1 MKFLR
6 NLPMDTLKRPLDD
19 LSFPANHYDGMKTPM
34 EERKRKIFVIDD
46 EEPIRK
52 VMNTHLSKEG
62 YSVVQS
68 RGGSGVFS
76 DLESG
81 AFDLV
86 ICDIR
91 MPEVDGVRVLD
102 FLKKHYETVP
112 VIMLTGLTDV
122 STVIEVMKKGAFDYL
137 MKPVKKEDLMS
148 IIRKALVHRD
158 LLVRNTELELENREY
173 QLFLEQKVRERTK
186 ELNSKAMELQ
196 KAYGHLKTMNIQF
209 INVLAETIE
218 AKDRHTRGHCN
229 RMRCLCVELGRLAGL
244 SPEELEIL
252 EYASLLHD
260 LGKIGINETVLNK
273 QGPLTVEECEHI
285 KEHPEIGEK
294 ILQGIPL
301 MEPVARI
308 IVSHHENFDGSGYP
322 KNLKGEEIPLP
333 SRIISVADIYD
344 AMSSDRPYR
353 KGLRIEIVLEEM
365 MRVAGTQLDPGIVR
379 MFIENRLFE
388 FNGEQAL

>member
-1 MKFLR
+1 MNTGKQ
-6 NLPMDTLKRPLDD
+6 TLED
-19 LSFPANHYDGMKTPM
+19 LSFPAAHHHGAKIPM
-34 EERKRKIFVIDD
+34 EEDKRRIFVIDD

-52 VMNTHLSKEG
+52 VMNTHLNKEG

-76 DLESG
+76 DLESS

-91 MPEVDGVRVLD
+91 MPDVDGVQVLD
-102 FLKKHYETVP
+102 FIKRNYETVP

-137 MKPVKKEDLMS
+137 MKPVKKEDLMVV
-148 IIRKALVHRD
+148 IRKALVHRD
-158 LLVRNTELELENREY
+158 LLVRNKELELENREY

-229 RMRCLCVELGRLAGL
+229 RMRRLCVELGRLKGM
-244 SPEELEIL
+244 SPEELEML

-273 QGPLTVEECEHI
+273 PGPLTEDECEHI

-308 IVSHHENFDGSGYP
+308 IVSHHENFDGTGYP

-333 SRIISVADIYD
+333 ARIISVADIFD

-353 KGLRIEIVLEEM
+353 KGLRIDIVLEEM
-365 MRVAGTQLDPGIVR
+365 MRVAGTQLDPGLVS

-388 FNGEQAL
+388 TKCE

>member
-1 MKFLR
+1 MDMMKQSLE
-6 NLPMDTLKRPLDD
+6 D
-19 LSFPANHYDGMKTPM
+19 LSIPAGRYNGGNTPM
-34 EERKRKIFVIDD
+34 EDRKRKIFIVDD

-62 YSVVQS
+62 YSVIQS
-68 RGGSGVFS
+68 RGGSGVFA
-76 DLESG
+76 DLETG
-81 AFDLV
+81 NFDLV

-91 MPEVDGVRVLD
+91 MPEVDGIQVLD
-102 FLKKHYETVP
+102 FLRKNFETIP

-122 STVIEVMKKGAFDYL
+122 TTVIEVMKKGAFDYL

-158 LLVRNTELELENREY
+158 LLVRNKELELENREY

-186 ELNSKAMELQ
+186 ELNSKAIELQ

-229 RMRCLCVELGRLAGL
+229 RMRRLCVELGRLAGL
-244 SPEELEIL
+244 SPEDLEML

-260 LGKIGINETVLNK
+260 LGKIGINEMVLNK
-273 QGPLTVEECEHI
+273 PGPLTEDECEHI

-322 KNLKGEEIPLP
+322 RNLKGEDIPLP
-333 SRIISVADIYD
+333 SRVIAVADIYD

-365 MRVAGTQLDPGIVR
+365 LRVAGSQLDPSLVNI
-379 MFIENRLFE
+379 FIENRLYE
-388 FNGEQAL
+388 FDSK

>member
-1 MKFLR
+1 
-6 NLPMDTLKRPLDD
+6 
-19 LSFPANHYDGMKTPM
+19 M
-34 EERKRKIFVIDD
+34 EDRKRNIFIVDD

-52 VMNTHLSKEG
+52 VMNTHLTKEG
-62 YSVVQS
+62 YSVIQS
-68 RGGSGVFS
+68 HGGSGVFAA
-76 DLESG
+76 LESNS
-81 AFDLV
+81 FDLV

-91 MPEVDGVRVLD
+91 MPEVDGIQVLD
-102 FLKKHYETVP
+102 FLKKKFETVP

-122 STVIEVMKKGAFDYL
+122 TTVIEVMKKGAFDYL
-137 MKPVKKEDLMS
+137 MKPVKKEDLMV

-158 LLVRNTELELENREY
+158 LLVRNKELELENREY
-173 QLFLEQKVRERTK
+173 QFFLEQKVRERTK

-196 KAYGHLKTMNIQF
+196 KAYGHLKNMNIQF

-218 AKDRHTRGHCN
+218 AKDQHTRGHCN

-273 QGPLTVEECEHI
+273 QGPLTEDECEHI

-301 MEPVARI
+301 MEPVAKI
-308 IVSHHENFDGSGYP
+308 IVAHHENFDGSGYP
-322 KNLKGEEIPLP
+322 RNLRGEDIPLP
-333 SRIISVADIYD
+333 ARIISVADIYD

-353 KGLRIEIVLEEM
+353 KGLRNEIVIEEM
-365 MRVAGTQLDPGIVR
+365 TRVAGTQLDPRIVR
-379 MFIENRLFE
+379 MFIENRLCD
-388 FNGEQAL
+388 FNSR